1 MLQDDETGVKS
12 SGECDVQVKGNY
24 ETVGVSAEVKVGD
37 CAAQQVLCKLSR
49 SAMWLIFPHQMSKN
63 KVSSLLA
70 WAQEQGKVTG
80 IVTTDR
86 FENVFF
92 GATGRSRNDPGY

>member
-1 MLQDDETGVKS
+1 
-12 SGECDVQVKGNY
+12 
-24 ETVGVSAEVKVGD
+24 
-37 CAAQQVLCKLSR
+37 
-49 SAMWLIFPHQMSKN
+49 MSKN

-80 IVTTDR
+80 VVTTDR

-92 GATGRSRNDPGY
+92 LAPREVQKMILDIDLPFDFVF